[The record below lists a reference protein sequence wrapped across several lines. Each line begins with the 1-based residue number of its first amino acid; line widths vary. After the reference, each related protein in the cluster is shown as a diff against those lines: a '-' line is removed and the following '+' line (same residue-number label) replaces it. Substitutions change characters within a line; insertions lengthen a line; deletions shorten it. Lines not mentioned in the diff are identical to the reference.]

1 MNAVLNL
8 ISPHLLVYLSVQ
20 GVSLAC
26 QRRGKFHFIGE
37 FVADEEGYQ
46 AFFEALGRFR
56 HAKLSILVDG
66 VDEQYHAESLPHV
79 FGAARAQMLARRLRQ
94 VSRDSA
100 YAVVWY
106 QGREDDGRRDD
117 RYLFVSLNTLEWA
130 QAWLDLLAQH
140 AVHLALL
147 TTVPLVSHALV
158 RYLSPES
165 APLLWVTQQS
175 GGTRLSFFSHNR
187 LLFSRLCTPESSQT
201 ADKLA
206 EEIIKT
212 RYYLTSHQY
221 LPHQS
226 PLAVAVLDT
235 QQDYERLCQILNQDT
250 GLDLTCQVRASDV
263 LAQRLRVNASDLH
276 RYKDSL
282 HLAALGRYST
292 AVNLATPAMTLGY
305 RQMQW
310 RRGLYMAAVAC
321 LAAAGLAGG
330 YLSYQRDQLAATV
343 QQTQSELG
351 RQQQRYH
358 EILAAMPATPVAPVE
373 LKTAVEAAQTLYSAP
388 QPMTGFAVLS
398 DALAQRPRIA
408 VTRLS
413 WQAQEVDRRR
423 DGGQALYVDGE
434 VHPFAGDYRAA
445 LTDIDGLVAELR
457 RHPRVEAVDVI
468 SMPINRDPKL
478 SLHQSTQTQMTRAAF
493 KLKLV
498 LRAAS

>member
-8 ISPHLLVYLSVQ
+8 FSPHLLVYLSLQ

-37 FVADEEGYQ
+37 FVADEAGYQ
-46 AFFEALGRFR
+46 AFSEVLERFR
-56 HAKLSILVDG
+56 YAKLSILVDG

-100 YAVVWY
+100 YAVVWH
-106 QGREDDGRRDD
+106 QGRENDGRRDD

-130 QAWLDLLAQH
+130 QTWLDLLARH
-140 AVHLALL
+140 AAHLALL

-158 RYLSPES
+158 RNLPPES

-187 LLFSRLCTPESSQT
+187 LLFSRLCTPESSQA

-206 EEIIKT
+206 EEIVKT

-226 PLAVAVLDT
+226 PLTVAVLDT

-292 AVNLATPAMTLGY
+292 SVNLATPEMTLRY

-310 RRGLYMAAVAC
+310 QRGLYLAAVAC

-330 YLSYQRDQLAATV
+330 YLSYERDRLAATML
-343 QQTQSELG
+343 QTQAELG
-351 RQQQRYH
+351 RQQLRYH
-358 EILAAMPATPVAPVE
+358 QILAKMPVAPVAPVE
-373 LKTAVEAAQTLYSAP
+373 LKAAVEAAQALYRAP
-388 QPMTGFAVLS
+388 QPMTDFAVLS
-398 DALAQRPRIA
+398 NALAQHPRIA

-413 WQAQEVDRRR
+413 WQAQDMDRRQ

-434 VHPFAGDYRAA
+434 VRPFRGDYRAA
-445 LTDIDGLVAELR
+445 MTDIDGLIAELR
-457 RHPRVEAVDVI
+457 HYPRVAAVDVV
-468 SMPINRDPKL
+468 SMPVNRDPKL
-478 SLHQSTQTQMTRAAF
+478 SLHQSAQAPATSAEF